1 MGDGGD
7 ATVAYGRRLRRPEL
21 RRILRRPEVRLR
33 VAAGFRAI
41 GGEQPCGVTASR
53 AEVTRGD
60 DALAPIQDEQ
70 PRSAGRRCA
79 PTAGIDKRM
88 GWPMSGTTIIVVG
101 AGCDSAAK

>member
-70 PRSAGRRCA
+70 PPQRRPPLRTYSGNRQTHGLADVWHDDHRRRC
-79 PTAGIDKRM
+79 GVR
-88 GWPMSGTTIIVVG
+88 
-101 AGCDSAAK
+101 